1 MTQNQE
7 KILTPFDDKI
17 FTETVSDLE
26 CNGLKGA
33 AAAFFLWRLYC
44 REPRP
49 MLILTADSRQA
60 ETLWQDMLFF
70 RHDAAA
76 PVLFFPPYNILPY
89 KVLAYHNETAARR
102 MRVLYTL
109 LEAPRAPIVITT
121 IGAFLKRIIPRS
133 EVAGYAELLMI
144 GEDLDRSRLVE
155 KLIDGGYT
163 HSHIVEEPGDFSV
176 RGGILDIFCPLY
188 DNPLRVE
195 QFGDTIESL
204 RYFSAD
210 NQRRLDEVEEA
221 IVCPAREAILPG
233 NRLPEIISRIRL
245 QANEQQLP
253 KHETRRLIN
262 GIKEE
267 RRFPGIESLMP
278 VIYPDLGQLL
288 DFLSRNALVVEV
300 EPGDLEKAAVDVFQK
315 AEQLYAAACEE
326 QKLCIA
332 PAQLFQSWPEA
343 SETLRTCQ
351 SIWLRELPV
360 SKPDFVNKTGPHA
373 ITFDVQDIDAP
384 ASTMAGADVLKA
396 PPRFQALANWL
407 KDQLASGVA
416 VYFVCRNALQMERVE
431 GVFDPYGLQFE
442 RVDAMAPVAPA
453 APAAHPKVL
462 MLEGQLSAGFAW
474 PTAGIVVL
482 TDVEIF
488 GAKRTRAPKSARKRL
503 SPTITFGDLHQGDLV
518 VHEEHG
524 IGQYDGLTK
533 LNLNRTENDYL
544 TILYRGGDRLYLPV
558 DRMGL
563 IQKYMGVDGI
573 TPVLDK
579 MGGKS
584 WEKVRARVKRS
595 AERIAGELLKLY
607 AARRVRT
614 GFTFRSVD
622 EYMAEFEA
630 GFPYEETP
638 DQLKAIEDVRADM
651 ANAAPMDR
659 LICGDVGYGKTEVA
673 LRAAFMAV
681 FNGKQAAV
689 LVPTTV
695 LAEQHFETFRHRFK
709 RFGVHVDR
717 LSRFRT
723 RAEQKSV
730 LDQLAAGGVDIVVGT
745 HRLLQKDVRFKDLG
759 LFILDEEQRF
769 GVRHKEKLKKLRRTV
784 DVLALTATPI
794 PRTLHL
800 SLAGIRDISIISTP
814 PEYRRSIITF
824 VSEYNDGLVKEAIQ
838 REMDRGGQV
847 YFVHNHVAS
856 IHRMAEKIGA
866 LVPMARI
873 GVAHGQM
880 GEDEL
885 EKEMMAFHRRDID
898 LLVTTTIIESGLDI
912 PSANTIMVNRA
923 DRFGLAQMYQ
933 LRGRVGRAE
942 EQAYAFL
949 FIPKESRLTAAARKR
964 LKVLMEHSDLGS
976 GFQIAMNDLK
986 IRGGG
991 TILGASQS
999 GHIAAVGYDMFL
1011 QLMEETMAE
1020 LKGETVLQPLDPE
1033 INVPFSAYIPESC
1046 IPDLDQRLAMYR
1058 RLAKIDTPGEIP
1070 DIKAE
1075 LEDRFGELPAA
1086 ARNLLTKI
1094 LLKSLAA
1101 RAGVKRLDLGNG
1113 KLTLMLSEPHQENPA
1128 GIVDVIQKNPQRFQ
1142 LTTDHMLS
1150 FAVDQNGAGGAIAQI
1165 KNILQEI
1172 AHHVNN

>member
-1 MTQNQE
+1 MIQNQE
-7 KILTPFDDKI
+7 KILPSFDDKA
-17 FTETVSDLE
+17 FTQTDADLE

-33 AAAFFLWRLYC
+33 AAALFLWRLYC

-49 MLILTADSRQA
+49 MLILAADSRQA
-60 ETLWQDMLFF
+60 ETLWYDLLFF
-70 RHDAAA
+70 RNDAAV

-109 LEAPRAPIVITT
+109 LEAPQAPIVITT

-233 NRLPEIISRIRL
+233 NRLAEIISRIRL

-278 VIYPDLGQLL
+278 LIYPDQGQLL
-288 DFLSRNALVVEV
+288 DFLPRNALVVEI
-300 EPGDLEKAAVDVFQK
+300 EPGDLEKAAEDGFQK

-326 QKLCIA
+326 EKLCIA
-332 PAQLFQSWPEA
+332 PAQLFLSWQEA
-343 SETLRTCQ
+343 SEALGMRQC
-351 SIWLRELPV
+351 IWLRDLPV
-360 SKPDFVNKTGPHA
+360 TRIDFANQAGPQTM
-373 ITFDVQDIDAP
+373 TFDVQDIDAH
-384 ASTMAGADVLKA
+384 ASTMAGGETSKA
-396 PPRFQALANWL
+396 PARFQTLANWL
-407 KDQLASGVA
+407 KDQLASGMT

-442 RVDAMAPVAPA
+442 RLNVMAPA
-453 APAAHPKVL
+453 APAVDHKIL
-462 MLEGQLSAGFAW
+462 MVEGQLSAGFAW

-482 TDVEIF
+482 TDVDLF

-544 TILYRGGDRLYLPV
+544 TIIYRGGDRLYLPV

-584 WEKVRARVKRS
+584 WDKVKARVKRS

-614 GFTFRSVD
+614 GFPFRSVD

-638 DQLKAIEDVRADM
+638 DQLNAIEDVRADM
-651 ANAAPMDR
+651 AKAAPMDR

-730 LDQLAAGGVDIVVGT
+730 LDQLAAGSVDIVVGT
-745 HRLLQKDVRFKDLG
+745 HRLLQKDVLFKDLG
-759 LFILDEEQRF
+759 LFIIDEEQRF

-856 IHRMAEKIGA
+856 IHRMADKIRT

-898 LLVTTTIIESGLDI
+898 VLVTTTIIESGLDI

-949 FIPKESRLTAAARKR
+949 FIPKESRLTASARKR

-1020 LKGETVLQPLDPE
+1020 LKGETVPQPLNPE
-1033 INVPFSAYIPESC
+1033 INVPFSAFIPESC

-1058 RLAKIDTPGEIP
+1058 RLAKIDDPGEIS
-1070 DIKAE
+1070 DVKAE
-1075 LEDRFGELPAA
+1075 LEDRFGELPAVV
-1086 ARNLLTKI
+1086 RNLLTKI
-1094 LLKSLAA
+1094 LLKSLAV

-1128 GIVDVIQKNPQRFQ
+1128 GIVAVIQKNPKRFQ
-1142 LTTDHMLS
+1142 LTTDHILS
-1150 FAVDQNGAGGAIAQI
+1150 FDMEPNGAGGAIAQI

-1172 AHHVNN
+1172 VHHVNN